1 MPNMLMAIGTVE
13 LPMPLMAPTA
23 TSDMPIIKYVP
34 LIILSR
40 DTPQAMDSAS
50 PLAYMLELLAEGA
63 AYDSH
68 RPGYDHL
75 QQYALSDY
83 IAYALE
89 FAGSYVLPRKGHCG
103 LHHSVHGGIDKAL
116 DVIGG
121 RAARHYGGAE
131 GVH

>member
-50 PLAYMLELLAEGA
+50 PLAYMLM
-63 AYDSH
+63 S
-68 RPGYDHL
+68 
-75 QQYALSDY
+75 
-83 IAYALE
+83 
-89 FAGSYVLPRKGHCG
+89 C
-103 LHHSVHGGIDKAL
+103 
-116 DVIGG
+116 
-121 RAARHYGGAE
+121 
-131 GVH
+131 